1 MIKTIIVEDQELIRK
16 SLKIVLE
23 SISEIKIVGMAA
35 NGEEA
40 IELCEQENPEIVL
53 MDIQMPVMDGVK
65 ATEEIKRLM
74 PDVKVIILTTF
85 QDITHVKNAL
95 NAGAEGYILKAVD
108 PQFLVNGIKLVY
120 HGGSLIPRELA
131 KEVFQSI
138 HHGSVKEPESM
149 EPSLMANSYE
159 LNQQELKVLKYL
171 AQGLSNKA
179 ISERMF
185 LSLGTVKNYISNI
198 YSKLNVKNR
207 SSAIMKAIEE
217 SIIKE
222 K

>member
-1 MIKTIIVEDQELIRK
+1 MIRTIIVEDQELIRK

-23 SISEIKIVGMAA
+23 SISDIKIIGMAA

-40 IELCEQENPEIVL
+40 IQLCEEENPEMVL

-65 ATEEIKRLM
+65 ATEELKRRV

-85 QDITHVKNAL
+85 QDITHVINAL

-120 HGGSLIPRELA
+120 HGGSLIPQELA
-131 KEVFQSI
+131 KEVYQTI
-138 HHGSVKEPESM
+138 NKTIKEPEFIQ
-149 EPSLMANSYE
+149 PSQTTNSYE

-207 SSAIMKAIEE
+207 TSAIMKAIEE
-217 SIIKE
+217 SIIKD